1 MIYGAPTPTPPGSYG
16 LGTQLTSGEL
26 LCLFCLTRRKLTES
40 RPLYNIEARPQT
52 MWRIRRYM
60 NRCYAPLRN
69 DFDFMKLGI
78 VGLQG
83 SGKTTIFEALTGSPA
98 DLALK
103 AEDRQAIVKVP
114 DERIDKLS
122 AMYNPR
128 KTIYAQVEYF
138 LPGHGAKDQ
147 GAWQNARTCDALI
160 HVVRN
165 FTMYGAEAPAPLE
178 DIKTLDQELILADLA
193 VVEKRLERMA
203 AELKRG
209 KKPNPEEQELLQA
222 CLEKLNNEESLRHY
236 PELASN
242 PLLRGFTLL
251 SAKPMLMLFN
261 NDDEN
266 SDMPEAGTPNTNEIF
281 MVMRGKLEQELSSM
295 EVEEVREFL
304 QEFGIAESGM
314 DRVIISSYALLGLQ
328 AFFTV
333 GEDEVRAWTIHAN
346 TEALDAADE
355 IHSDIKK
362 GFIRAEVLA
371 YDDLMTT
378 GAYAEARKK
387 GLVRLEGKTY
397 LVKDGDIIN
406 FRFNV

>member
-1 MIYGAPTPTPPGSYG
+1 
-16 LGTQLTSGEL
+16 
-26 LCLFCLTRRKLTES
+26 
-40 RPLYNIEARPQT
+40 
-52 MWRIRRYM
+52 
-60 NRCYAPLRN
+60 
-69 DFDFMKLGI
+69 MKLGI

-83 SGKTTIFEALTGSPA
+83 SGKTTIFEALTGNIA
-98 DLALK
+98 DAALK
-103 AEDRQAIVKVP
+103 AEDRMAMVKVP

-138 LPGHGAKDQ
+138 LPGKGAKDQ

-165 FTMYGAEAPAPLE
+165 FAMYGAEAPKPLE
-178 DIKTLDQELILADLA
+178 DIQTLDQELILADLV
-193 VVEKRLERMA
+193 VVEKRLERM
-203 AELKRG
+203 ETDQKRG

-236 PELASN
+236 PELAAN

-251 SAKPMLMLFN
+251 SAKPMLILFN
-261 NDDEN
+261 NEDE
-266 SDMPEAGTPNTNEIF
+266 DPAMPTAGEPKPNENYI
-281 MVMRGKLEQELSSM
+281 VMRGKLEQELSGM
-295 EVEEVREFL
+295 EPEEIQEFL
-304 QEFGIAESGM
+304 QDFGIEASGM
-314 DRVIISSYALLGLQ
+314 DRVIRSSYELLGLQ
-328 AFFTV
+328 PFFTV
-333 GEDEVRAWTIHAN
+333 GEDEVRAWTIRIN

-371 YDDLMTT
+371 YDDLMAT
-378 GAYAEARKK
+378 GSYAEARKK

-397 LVKDGDIIN
+397 IVKDGDIIN